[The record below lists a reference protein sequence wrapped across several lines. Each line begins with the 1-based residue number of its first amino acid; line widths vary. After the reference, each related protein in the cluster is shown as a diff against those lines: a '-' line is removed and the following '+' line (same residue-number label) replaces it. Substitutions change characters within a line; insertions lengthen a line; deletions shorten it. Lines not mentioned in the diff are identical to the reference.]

1 MHNVFTGL
9 VQDVG
14 TVVRREEE
22 RIAVATHLDG
32 IQTGESV
39 AVNGICL
46 TVSSIL
52 RRGRHVAVRFDYSPE
67 TATVTTIRDMRPGSP
82 VNLERAVRAD
92 GLLGGHMMTGHVEGT
107 GRLWKRER
115 AGSSEI
121 FTFTSVQ
128 GMDKY
133 IVPKGSIG
141 VDGIS
146 LTVVESRKGFF
157 SVSVIPHTLEH
168 TNLGGMVAGQ
178 SVNLEPDLLAKYAES
193 ILISRG
199 CGGQLTEETLR
210 RNGFLP

>member
-1 MHNVFTGL
+1 MFTGII
-9 VQDVG
+9 QDVG
-14 TVVRREEE
+14 TVIRRA
-22 RIAVATHLDG
+22 RGRLVVTTRLDG

-52 RRGRHVAVRFDYSPE
+52 RRGRHVAVEFDFSPE
-67 TATVTTIRDMRPGSP
+67 TAAVTTIEAQRLGSP

-92 GLLGGHMMTGHVEGT
+92 GLLGGHMMTGHVEGI
-107 GRLWKRER
+107 GKLWKREHT
-115 AGSSEI
+115 GKSEI
-121 FTFTSVQ
+121 FTFTSFRELE
-128 GMDKY
+128 KY

-157 SVSVIPHTLEH
+157 SVSVVPHTLEH
-168 TNLGGMVAGQ
+168 TNLGSMVAGQ

-193 ILISRG
+193 ILTSIGRDG
-199 CGGQLTEETLR
+199 HVTEETLR
-210 RNGFLP
+210 RNGFMR